1 MSDTYFYIF
10 ATLTV
15 ASALGVVFNRNA
27 VAAALSFLF
36 SLCGVAGLFLQLDA
50 QLLAIL
56 LVLVYAGA
64 VVALFLFIIMLLDM
78 QGGERKPFKKLTV
91 FASTI
96 AGALLLLG
104 VYGLAKRPELAV
116 LPPAG
121 QPSGILLDLKYYGAQ
136 LFTTYLLPVQVVGFL
151 LLIAMLGVIGLASM
165 ETVTRDRQVA
175 GFQNRAR
182 VALYAAEGGVA
193 QAVGIIRR
201 DAQGLASGGE
211 AALKSF
217 NPAFPGK
224 DLDALIAGAACEA
237 PHRRAHCHCL
247 LLAAD

>member
-1 MSDTYFYIF
+1 MSDTYFYLF

-15 ASALGVVFNRNA
+15 ASALGVVFNKNA

-36 SLCGVAGLFLQLDA
+36 SLCGVAALFLQLDA

-78 QGGERKPFKKLTV
+78 QGGERKPFKKLTI
-91 FASTI
+91 FSSAI

-104 VYGLAKRPELAV
+104 VYSLAKRPELAV

-121 QPSGILLDLKYYGAQ
+121 QPSSVLLDLKNYGAQ

-151 LLIAMLGVIGLASM
+151 LLIAMLGVIVLSKRF
-165 ETVTRDRQVA
+165 ENLEDV
-175 GFQNRAR
+175 
-182 VALYAAEGGVA
+182 
-193 QAVGIIRR
+193 
-201 DAQGLASGGE
+201 
-211 AALKSF
+211 K
-217 NPAFPGK
+217 
-224 DLDALIAGAACEA
+224 
-237 PHRRAHCHCL
+237 
-247 LLAAD
+247 